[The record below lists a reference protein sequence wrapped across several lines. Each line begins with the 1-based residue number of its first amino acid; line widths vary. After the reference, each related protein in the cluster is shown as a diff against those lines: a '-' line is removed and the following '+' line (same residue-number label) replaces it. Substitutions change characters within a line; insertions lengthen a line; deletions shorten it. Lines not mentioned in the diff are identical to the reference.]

1 MYIAISDS
9 DLNAVDPGIVMTDVG
24 HPLESSTPNHKKAP
38 QRPKLRADRPM
49 LKCSKCNYTTHIR
62 FNLVRH
68 EMQRN
73 EKKAYPCVWCEHSF
87 HHMHL
92 LRFHVRFRH
101 VHELLCYYC
110 RKRFLSI
117 SGLKSH
123 IRIIHDKTPGQ
134 YVCSVCQRSFTRKS
148 HYIGHMN
155 KHNSMTPFGC
165 YHCHMSFGYEHHMLR
180 HMKTCTATRGVRTSR
195 HQCKTC
201 NQVCSTPQN
210 LKEHHD
216 AKHAGIIHR
225 CPCGKVYHWK
235 RSLRR
240 HQEKCD
246 LA

>member
-9 DLNAVDPGIVMTDVG
+9 DINAVDPGIVMADVG

-38 QRPKLRADRPM
+38 QRPKLRVDRPM

-62 FNLVRH
+62 FNLTRH
-68 EMQRN
+68 HRQHN
-73 EKKAYPCVWCEHSF
+73 EKKAHTCSKCERSF
-87 HHMHL
+87 HHKHL
-92 LRFHVRFRH
+92 LRFHEKVRH
-101 VHELLCYYC
+101 DGAQLLCHHC
-110 RKRFLSI
+110 SKRFWSK
-117 SGLKSH
+117 SGLEAH
-123 IRIIHDKTPGQ
+123 IKIIHDKTPGQ

-155 KHNSMTPFGC
+155 KHNSMTPFVC
-165 YHCHMSFGYEHHMLR
+165 SHCHVSFCYKHHMLR
-180 HMKTCTATRGVRTSR
+180 HMKTCTGTSR

-201 NQVCSTPQN
+201 NQVCSTPQI

-225 CPCGKVYHWK
+225 CPCGKFYRWK